1 MGSETSDTSEST
13 QTESNNASE
22 PKSESTNASQ
32 TKQESVNKTTE
43 KTEGQKEE
51 KRPCCVCKETR
62 AARDLCY
69 AEKGFEECYK
79 EIQQHKDCMA
89 SEGFKI

>member
-1 MGSETSDTSEST
+1 MGSETSDKSGVIVIESSRPS
-13 QTESNNASE
+13 QPE
-22 PKSESTNASQ
+22 PKSKNEATQ
-32 TKQESVNKTTE
+32 KVNE
-43 KTEGQKEE
+43 DKEE
-51 KRPCCVCKETR
+51 KKRPCCVCKDTR

-89 SEGFKI
+89 AEGFKI

>member
-13 QTESNNASE
+13 QTESNNTSE
-22 PKSESTNASQ
+22 PKSGSTNSSP
-32 TKQESVNKTTE
+32 TKQESVNKTTDKAEE
-43 KTEGQKEE
+43 K

-62 AARDLCY
+62 SARDLCY

-79 EIQQHKDCMA
+79 EIQEHKDCMA

>member
-1 MGSETSDTSEST
+1 MGNETSDTSTEST
-13 QTESNNASE
+13 QTESNEA
-22 PKSESTNASQ
+22 AQ
-32 TKQESVNKTTE
+32 TKQESVNKSTE
-43 KTEGQKEE
+43 KKDDKNDANKKEE